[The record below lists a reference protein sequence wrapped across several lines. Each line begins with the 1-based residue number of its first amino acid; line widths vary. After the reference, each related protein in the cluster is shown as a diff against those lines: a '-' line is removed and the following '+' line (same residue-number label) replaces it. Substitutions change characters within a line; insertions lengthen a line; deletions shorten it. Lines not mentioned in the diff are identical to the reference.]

1 MAGIEGKTLNGMLV
15 RVVGQGLLWRRRIME
30 SYVRGEVPQEKTI
43 ALLEVRQASAS
54 QSFWPWR
61 VCRFRCEMKNRI
73 AYCLGIDTQGIG
85 YGYPIDTNPI
95 AYR

>member
-43 ALLEVRQASAS
+43 ALLEVRQASAL
-54 QSFWPWR
+54 PKLLAL
-61 VCRFRCEMKNRI
+61 EG
-73 AYCLGIDTQGIG
+73 L
-85 YGYPIDTNPI
+85 PIPM
-95 AYR
+95 